1 LLDLLLIAIVGG
13 SVVFGFLAGFAR
25 AGVSFLAAIAGVLFG
40 FWFYGIPADFIHR
53 YVGSQTLS
61 SIAGFLVVFFIC
73 VLIGALIGKLLAKLL
88 KWTGLSW
95 LDRMMGAGFGLVRG
109 AVAAVAFV
117 SILLAFTPKPMP
129 SWMTGS
135 FLLPYA
141 IDASNMAASLAPR
154 ALKNSVRQSVEEIHQ
169 AWEDQVHKSQR
180 REKKAEPKSP
190 PPKPLNQ

>member
-1 LLDLLLIAIVGG
+1 
-13 SVVFGFLAGFAR
+13 
-25 AGVSFLAAIAGVLFG
+25 
-40 FWFYGIPADFIHR
+40 
-53 YVGSQTLS
+53 
-61 SIAGFLVVFFIC
+61 
-73 VLIGALIGKLLAKLL
+73 
-88 KWTGLSW
+88 
-95 LDRMMGAGFGLVRG
+95 
-109 AVAAVAFV
+109 
-117 SILLAFTPKPMP
+117 MP
-129 SWMTGS
+129 NWMTGS